1 MSAPNASSSSSQL
14 VSYAQDVDYTRTEG
28 FKQFKARYNV
38 KKARVAR
45 NDPNGVYPSP
55 EVIYQAA
62 KGPGMTERSLD
73 SLSLDDFIL
82 AGSVSARRRLKHL
95 SLAPYYAA
103 QMKRCTQKWD
113 RRDEQGTSSEAINVS
128 RQLIGLVGMGLYHS
142 MAEVQASVRSNC
154 GSSFGF
160 PLIDFSIGRRL
171 DAPLEQRGDY
181 ANRTARPD
189 RDLGGGAP
197 LFQGESW

>member
-14 VSYAQDVDYTRTEG
+14 VSYAQDVNYTRTEG

-38 KKARVAR
+38 KNARAAH
-45 NDPNGVYPSP
+45 NDPNTVYPSP
-55 EVIYQAA
+55 EVVYQAA

-82 AGSVSARRRLKHL
+82 AGSISAHHRLKRL

-113 RRDEQGTSSEAINVS
+113 RRDDQGASSEAINVS
-128 RQLIGLVGMGLYHS
+128 RQLIGVVGTGLYHS
-142 MAEVQASVRSNC
+142 MAEVQATVRSTC
-154 GSSFGF
+154 GSGCCF
-160 PLIDFSIGRRL
+160 PLI
-171 DAPLEQRGDY
+171 
-181 ANRTARPD
+181 N
-189 RDLGGGAP
+189 
-197 LFQGESW
+197 LF